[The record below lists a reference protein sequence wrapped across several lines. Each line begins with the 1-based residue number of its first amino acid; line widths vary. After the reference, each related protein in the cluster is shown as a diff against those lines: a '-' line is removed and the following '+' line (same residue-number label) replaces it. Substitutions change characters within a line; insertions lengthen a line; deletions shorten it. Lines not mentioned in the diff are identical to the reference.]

1 MSVLTKEQ
9 PTVQKFPVDWNSA
22 PEWAYFWAMDSTGT
36 AYFYEEEPE
45 LNVDK
50 GYFHSYVGYQER
62 YPYKIP
68 GWEISLQ
75 QRSMRPHPHAALMAK
90 YAEVAARRTDPWFE
104 FQYTCATNN
113 WLRLNDHPTW
123 DESIKYR
130 HIGEDSSK

>member
-1 MSVLTKEQ
+1 MSVLTKEKPPIQ
-9 PTVQKFPVDWNSA
+9 QFPVDWNNA
-22 PEWAYFWAMDSTGT
+22 PKWAYFWAMDSTGT

-50 GYFHSYVGYQER
+50 GYFHSDYGYHER

-68 GWEISLQ
+68 GWERSLQ
-75 QRSMRPHPHAALMAK
+75 QRSRRPHPHAEMMAK
-90 YAEVAARRTDPWFE
+90 YAEVAACRTDPWIE

-113 WLRLNDHPTW
+113 WLKLKDHPTW

-130 HIGEDSSK
+130 HVGEDD